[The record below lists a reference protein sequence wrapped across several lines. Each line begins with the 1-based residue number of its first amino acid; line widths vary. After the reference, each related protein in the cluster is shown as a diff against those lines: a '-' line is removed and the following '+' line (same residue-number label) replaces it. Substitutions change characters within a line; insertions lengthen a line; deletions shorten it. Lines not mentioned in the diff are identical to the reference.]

1 MRLDAGSF
9 RYMTKE
15 DVRILTSVEMGQ
27 KNHEY
32 VPEQLIE
39 SIAHLRRCGVF
50 GRLQVLI
57 KHGLLH
63 HEGGKADGYKLTY
76 NGYDCLALRAL
87 TNRGVIDHI
96 GTRIGVGKESDIHMC
111 TDANGTPLV
120 VKFHRLGR
128 ISFRTV
134 KSNRDYLENRSHA
147 SWMYMARLAARKE
160 FQYMKALY
168 EAGFPVPKPVD
179 NNRHAVL
186 MEYMKGSIPLYQ
198 VPPNLEVNQVETL
211 LDQIFKL
218 LMRFAICGLVHGD
231 FNEFNLLIDLS
242 NIKKLTVIDFPQI
255 ISMDHSEAQNQ
266 FERDVQCICRF
277 FEKRFRY
284 TVDSPPEF
292 GEVYEMYRKN
302 LDSSA
307 SRVITGEIEGENE
320 LDQYFKESCQIET
333 EEEGDDEGDD
343 EGGDEEEEE
352 QEQEGEDEASEN
364 EESDDSEVSQDE
376 SSEASGTE
384 RSPRRR
390 RKDDRV
396 IQDPRHLLRAKKKQ
410 ERKEAAP
417 KIAPVPKLGR
427 SHAKPNKS
435 KKSSKSNAVRE
446 VKAWKAEGG
455 W

>member
-87 TNRGVIDHI
+87 TNRGVIDQI

-111 TDANGTPLV
+111 TDADGTPLV

-186 MEYMKGSIPLYQ
+186 MEYMTGSIPLYQ
-198 VPPNLEVNQVETL
+198 VPPNLPIEQVEQL

-218 LMRFAICGLVHGD
+218 LMRFAVCGLVHGD

-255 ISMDHSEAQNQ
+255 ISMDHSEAKNQ

-292 GEVYEMYRKN
+292 EEVYAAYKKN
-302 LDSSA
+302 LGTSL
-307 SRVITGEIEGENE
+307 VTEQVEGEDE
-320 LDQYFKESCQIET
+320 LDKYFEQTCQIDTESDK
-333 EEEGDDEGDD
+333 EEEGEDSQSESEGDD
-343 EGGDEEEEE
+343 SENSLSGELSGDEEEED
-352 QEQEGEDEASEN
+352 EDERRLRK
-364 EESDDSEVSQDE
+364 
-376 SSEASGTE
+376 E
-384 RSPRRR
+384 R
-390 RKDDRV
+390 KVDRV

-417 KIAPVPKLGR
+417 KIAVAPKLGR

-435 KKSSKSNAVRE
+435 KKSSKSTAARE

>member
-87 TNRGVIDHI
+87 TNKGVIDHI

-111 TDANGTPLV
+111 TDSSGSPLV

-134 KSNRDYLENRSHA
+134 KTNRDYLENRSHA

-160 FQYMKALY
+160 FQYMQALY
-168 EAGFPVPKPVD
+168 AAGFPVPKPVE

-186 MEYMKGSIPLYQ
+186 MEYMAGSIPLYQ
-198 VPPNLEVNQVETL
+198 VPPTLELVQVEVL

-218 LMRFAICGLVHGD
+218 LMRFGVCGLVHGD

-242 NIKKLTVIDFPQI
+242 NIRKLTVIDFPQI
-255 ISMDHSEAQNQ
+255 ISMDHSEARNQ
-266 FERDVQCICRF
+266 FERDVSCICRF

-292 GEVYEMYRKN
+292 DEVYQAYKNN
-302 LDSSA
+302 LDGRLA
-307 SRVITGEIEGENE
+307 GQVVEGDTE

-333 EEEGDDEGDD
+333 EEE
-343 EGGDEEEEE
+343 DEEEEDDE
-352 QEQEGEDEASEN
+352 EEANSSDEGSEG
-364 EESDDSEVSQDE
+364 
-376 SSEASGTE
+376 SSESELA
-384 RSPRRR
+384 PRRN
-390 RKDDRV
+390 DDRV

-417 KIAPVPKLGR
+417 KIAPQPKLGR
-427 SHAKPNKS
+427 SNAKPNKS

>member
-111 TDANGTPLV
+111 TDGNGTPLV

-198 VPPNLEVNQVETL
+198 VPPNLPIEHVEIL
-211 LDQIFKL
+211 LDQIFTL
-218 LMRFAICGLVHGD
+218 LMRFAVCGLVHGD

-255 ISMDHSEAQNQ
+255 ISMDHSEAKNQ

-292 GEVYEMYRKN
+292 EEVYAAYKKN
-302 LDSSA
+302 LGSSLVA
-307 SRVITGEIEGENE
+307 EEVEGEAE
-320 LDQYFKESCQIET
+320 LDQYFGETGCQIET
-333 EEEGDDEGDD
+333 ESEH
-343 EGGDEEEEE
+343 
-352 QEQEGEDEASEN
+352 GEDEENESELEFSENSEN
-364 EESDDSEVSQDE
+364 ESSGQSGDE
-376 SSEASGTE
+376 ADEEDRAD
-384 RSPRRR
+384 
-390 RKDDRV
+390 RKHRKDDDRV

-417 KIAPVPKLGR
+417 KIAVAPKLGR

-435 KKSSKSNAVRE
+435 KKSSKSNAARE